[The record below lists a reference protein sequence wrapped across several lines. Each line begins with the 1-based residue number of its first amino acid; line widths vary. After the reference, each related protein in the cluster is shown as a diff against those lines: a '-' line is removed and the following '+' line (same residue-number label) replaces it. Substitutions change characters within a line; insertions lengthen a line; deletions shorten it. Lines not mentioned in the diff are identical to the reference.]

1 MVTPVLR
8 RTAVLAAI
16 ATLAAAPAAAE
27 PAPAPPA
34 PPPPVAAVPGP
45 INPAAPPPVPGAPP
59 VGAPP
64 VVAPPIDDG
73 RVVSAQPATMTASD
87 GATLTVSAQD
97 EIQQP
102 VAPLTTAI
110 STREYDVGG
119 VFRGSVTGA
128 SEPAKGL
135 FEVGYQIGC
144 GIDMGTGPGVLIG
157 GNGGGNAALGVI
169 DGSALGGGAIL
180 VPNVGVTGGGS
191 VTVSLKP
198 GVVNAVPVTKKQYK
212 GESPRVSIRNFR
224 MRIDGCV
231 GESFIRS
238 YAILTRSTDQRETAL
253 AWYGESKKV

>member
-1 MVTPVLR
+1 MFTPVMR
-8 RTAVLAAI
+8 CTAVLAAI

-27 PAPAPPA
+27 PAPAPPV
-34 PPPPVAAVPGP
+34 PVAAVPGP
-45 INPAAPPPVPGAPP
+45 MNPAAAP
-59 VGAPP
+59 VG
-64 VVAPPIDDG
+64 APPIDDG
-73 RVVSAQPATMTASD
+73 RVVSAPPATMTASD

-110 STREYDVGG
+110 STREYEVGG

-157 GNGGGNAALGVI
+157 GNAGGNAALGVVGVPA
-169 DGSALGGGAIL
+169 DFAPGGFL
-180 VPNVGVTGGGS
+180 VPNIGVTGGGS

-198 GVVNAVPVTKKQYK
+198 GIVNAVPVTKKQYK

-238 YAILTRSTDQRETAL
+238 YAVLTRSTDQRETAL

>member
-1 MVTPVLR
+1 MFTPVLR
-8 RTAVLAAI
+8 RAAVLAAI
-16 ATLAAAPAAAE
+16 ATLAAATAAAE

-34 PPPPVAAVPGP
+34 PPVPVAAVPGP
-45 INPAAPPPVPGAPP
+45 INPAAAP
-59 VGAPP
+59 VG
-64 VVAPPIDDG
+64 VPPIDDG
-73 RVVSAQPATMTASD
+73 RVVSAPPATMTASD
-87 GATLTVSAQD
+87 GATLTVSADD

-157 GNGGGNAALGVI
+157 GNAGGNAAIGLI
-169 DGSALGGGAIL
+169 DGSNFVIEPGNSGAIL
-180 VPNVGVTGGGS
+180 VPNIGVTGGGS

-198 GVVNAVPVTKKQYK
+198 GIVNAVPVTKKQYK

-238 YAILTRSTDQRETAL
+238 YAILTRSTDERETAL

>member
-1 MVTPVLR
+1 MRNFAQRGAAAL
-8 RTAVLAAI
+8 AVVAALI
-16 ATLAAAPAAAE
+16 SPIFGAPASADPNPADPAAPAPVAP
-27 PAPAPPA
+27 PAPAPA
-34 PPPPVAAVPGP
+34 D
-45 INPAAPPPVPGAPP
+45 PAAPPPP

-64 VVAPPIDDG
+64 IDDG
-73 RVVSAQPATMTASD
+73 KVVSAPPATMTATD
-87 GATLTVSAQD
+87 GATLTVSGQD
-97 EIQQP
+97 EIQRP

-157 GNGGGNAALGVI
+157 GNAGGNAALGVV
-169 DGSALGGGAIL
+169 GPFL
-180 VPNVGVTGGGS
+180 VPNIGVTGGGS

-198 GVVNAVPVTKKQYK
+198 GIVNAVPVTKKQYK

>member
-1 MVTPVLR
+1 MLTPVMR
-8 RTAVLAAI
+8 RAAVLAAI
-16 ATLAAAPAAAE
+16 ATLAAAPATAE
-27 PAPAPPA
+27 PAPAPPD
-34 PPPPVAAVPGP
+34 PPPVAAVPGP
-45 INPAAPPPVPGAPP
+45 INPAAAPA
-59 VGAPP
+59 G
-64 VVAPPIDDG
+64 APPIDDG
-73 RVVSAQPATMTASD
+73 RVVSAPPANMTASD

-157 GNGGGNAALGVI
+157 GNAGGNAALGVVGI
-169 DGSALGGGAIL
+169 PAFQFGEPPTTVGPGGFL
-180 VPNVGVTGGGS
+180 TPNIGVTGGGS

-238 YAILTRSTDQRETAL
+238 YAILTRSTDERETAL

>member
-1 MVTPVLR
+1 M
-8 RTAVLAAI
+8 
-16 ATLAAAPAAAE
+16 
-27 PAPAPPA
+27 
-34 PPPPVAAVPGP
+34 
-45 INPAAPPPVPGAPP
+45 NPAAPPPPVPGAPP
-59 VGAPP
+59 IGAPP

-73 RVVSAQPATMTASD
+73 RVVSAPPATMTASD

-110 STREYDVGG
+110 STRDYDVGG

-135 FEVGYQIGC
+135 LEVGYQIGC

-157 GNGGGNAALGVI
+157 GNAGGNAALGIV
-169 DGSALGGGAIL
+169 GPFLA
-180 VPNVGVTGGGS
+180 PNVGVTGGGS

-198 GVVNAVPVTKKQYK
+198 GIVNTVPVTKKQFK

-224 MRIDGCV
+224 VRIDGCV

-238 YAILTRSTDQRETAL
+238 YAVLTRSTDQRETAL